1 MHLLIQY
8 AANSLVSQR
17 YTMEKKIDEIK
28 AYFNSRVPAGRYKQ
42 TTRSSLADIDETEYQ
57 LLYEFITS
65 NIFYSKKIELLKQLL
80 KHYQDRKSLNS
91 PLPLIFRQ
99 AVYLLAYELC
109 DGDYHN
115 IAQKKALEDVGLA
128 HNSFSKWKM
137 HPKEDYILAQHYK
150 NQLPLS
156 MPIYYQGQK
165 NYALVHLVDE
175 LSKQVHYK
183 TFVDVFCGSGTV
195 TLGIQKYLN
204 RNYYMNDINDSRT
217 NLINVLR
224 DNGEEFLRYL
234 SELMDRIRNF
244 LDENVTDLN
253 ASFIP
258 IFPEV
263 SNWEIIALSV
273 INRILSIRN
282 KKETMPKKISDI
294 DKVIPQKI
302 SIKDISVTDIEK
314 YINITRIEKYIAESS
329 KNVQVTFA
337 EGLCVF
343 FDKIIPDGSVT
354 PLQRA
359 IATVYND
366 TFSSR
371 RKPSTNYL
379 NAFYSTL
386 PYWSKVIKE
395 FQSFNI
401 TTLNEY
407 DYLAVEKFNSKDTL
421 LYMDSPYAGTV
432 GYDDEGYTLD
442 DFQKLCDTLK
452 NFKGKWIFSCRA
464 TVVYKSKLEPE
475 ETEVVDNVDT
485 YWSWI
490 YEEDSE
496 FDRKAAAIRAVI
508 EMYRPLAPNV
518 AFIRLA
524 EDDDEFF
531 FEKVSDPKEVMFFNF
546 EATAPDIQEFYKR
559 IHGKVPKSR
568 YGCTGESVCRILSY
582 EEFYPLARK
591 CLAHFDGIK

>member
-1 MHLLIQY
+1 
-8 AANSLVSQR
+8 
-17 YTMEKKIDEIK
+17 MEKKIDEIK

>member
-1 MHLLIQY
+1 MNDNLKTIVHDYYNTKVPVLPY
-8 AANSLVSQR
+8 WRTARDEAATLSP
-17 YTMEKKIDEIK
+17 E
-28 AYFNSRVPAGRYKQ
+28 
-42 TTRSSLADIDETEYQ
+42 EYE
-57 LLYEFITS
+57 LLYQIAITEP
-65 NIFYSKKIELLKQLL
+65 IYSKKVKLLQKTLQ
-80 KHYQDRKSLNS
+80 HYQDRKSCNS

-204 RNYYMNDINDSRT
+204 RNYYMNDINASRT
-217 NLINVLR
+217 NLINILR
-224 DNGEEFLRYL
+224 DNSEEFLRYL
-234 SELMDRIRNF
+234 SELMARIRNF
-244 LDENVTDLN
+244 SGENIPDLN
-253 ASFIP
+253 ASFMP

-263 SNWEIIALSV
+263 SNWKIIALRIISQ
-273 INRILSIRN
+273 ILSTRKS
-282 KKETMPKKISDI
+282 KKSSPKTLPENISDI
-294 DKVIPQKI
+294 ALVIPTNI
-302 SIKDISVTDIEK
+302 AIKDISITNIEK
-314 YINITRIEKYIAESS
+314 YITITRIEKYIAESS
-329 KNVQVTFA
+329 NDIQLEFA

-407 DYLAVEKFNSKDTL
+407 DYLAVEEFNSEDTL
-421 LYMDSPYAGTV
+421 LYMDSPYAGTS
-432 GYDDEGYTLD
+432 GYNGDNYTLNN
-442 DFQKLCDTLK
+442 FRKLYDTLK
-452 NFKGKWIFSCRA
+452 NFKGKWIFSCRG
-464 TVVYKSKLEPE
+464 TVAYKSTRAPE
-475 ETEVVDNVDT
+475 NTEVVNNIET
-485 YWSWI
+485 Y
-490 YEEDSE
+490 YA
-496 FDRKAAAIRAVI
+496 FDDKKRKKFDKKIAAIREVI

-531 FEKVSDPKEVMFFNF
+531 FEKVSDSKEVMFFNF
-546 EATAPDIQEFYKR
+546 EATAPDMQAFYER
-559 IHGKVPKSR
+559 MHGKVHKKI
-568 YGCTGESVCRILSY
+568 GCKDTSVCRILSY
-582 EEFYPLARK
+582 EEFYPLEQK
-591 CLAHFDGIK
+591 CLNHL